1 MAFSEIDSFLGKFK
15 HLWHAGLKASLK
27 IEAENG
33 EAFVSL
39 TVGLGH
45 IPPPFFPPRHTP
57 PVQRGP
63 SYQRRQERRRK
74 AANATPPTQDS
85 CAEEAQQEVDNV
97 DNNKDE
103 NVEVIA
109 IAEEVTAS
117 ASKAEEAKKDFQCE
131 LCDFKSIWKNG
142 LEIHMNKMHK
152 EIEQLDGHSELIA
165 DEEYNRSKHYWKTG
179 YLGTAFQSYLD
190 AKQLIDESDLSEEDK
205 EQEKQNLLEARKN
218 AFGTNYRYYP
228 PWSNG

>member
-1 MAFSEIDSFLGKFK
+1 M
-15 HLWHAGLKASLK
+15 
-27 IEAENG
+27 
-33 EAFVSL
+33 
-39 TVGLGH
+39 
-45 IPPPFFPPRHTP
+45 
-57 PVQRGP
+57 
-63 SYQRRQERRRK
+63 
-74 AANATPPTQDS
+74 
-85 CAEEAQQEVDNV
+85 EV
-97 DNNKDE
+97 
-103 NVEVIA
+103 

-117 ASKAEEAKKDFQCE
+117 ASEAEQAKKDFQCK

-142 LEIHMNKMHK
+142 LEIHMKKMHK
-152 EIEQLDGHSELIA
+152 EIEQLDVHSEIIA
-165 DEEYNRSKHYWKTG
+165 DEEYNRSEHYWKTG